1 MVMHLRKAF
10 GARAAV
16 AALVL
21 AAAIATAGCGE
32 SLDVASELLVTEI
45 TTGWFDSGILEDG
58 KNKLVPTISFQL
70 TNGAQGEI
78 TTVQVNGV
86 FRGVEEND
94 QEWGNAFVLAIGADG
109 LPVGDSTRPIV
120 MRSRL
125 GYTSDE
131 PRLEMFQHRLFM
143 DAKVELFAKH
153 HGNPWVKLGEYVID
167 RQLLTN

>member
-1 MVMHLRKAF
+1 MHLRKAL
-10 GARAAV
+10 GARATV
-16 AALVL
+16 AAMAL

-32 SLDVASELLVTEI
+32 SLDVANELLVTQV
-45 TTGWFDSGILEDG
+45 TTGWFDSGVLEDG

-70 TNGAQGEI
+70 TNGAQDEI

-86 FRGVEEND
+86 FRRVEEDD
-94 QEWGNAFVLAIGADG
+94 QEWGDAFVRAIGADG
-109 LPVGDSTRPIV
+109 LPAGDSTQPIV
-120 MRSRL
+120 MRSGL

-153 HGNPWVKLGEYVID
+153 HGAPWVKLGEYVID